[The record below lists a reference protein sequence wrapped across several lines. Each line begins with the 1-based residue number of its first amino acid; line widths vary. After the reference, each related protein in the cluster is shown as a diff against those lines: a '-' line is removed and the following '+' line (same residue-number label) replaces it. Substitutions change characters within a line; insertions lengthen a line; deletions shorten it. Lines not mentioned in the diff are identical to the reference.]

1 MDLTEKL
8 LNILINGSST
18 SSFQVPNG
26 KRLYINTITGS
37 LDVDGNIIF
46 GNVYGNYGDRPLSNP
61 IIVDENQTISS
72 PNNFCT
78 FHGFLVDLSTD
89 LQSITVDAST
99 YTVPS
104 SKKLI
109 INYVRRGTGSFG
121 FASSSIELSQETH
134 MPIIVDE
141 GTQIYNSNGS
151 FNGYL
156 VDENYFAGC
165 GGGGSTNNS
174 NPNSTNIS
182 VSTFGDTLTING
194 QDIIVPGISYQNT
207 PSNIFGSV
215 TDIDGNVYQTVTING
230 KEWMMEDLRVTKFN
244 NGDPIIQLTSNNGWT
259 SSICN
264 NPNYYE
270 YNNVVYY
277 NLLTINDSRNVCPTG
292 WSVLHK

>member
-8 LNILINGSST
+8 INEILINGSST

-109 INYVRRGTGSFG
+109 INYVRR
-121 FASSSIELSQETH
+121 
-134 MPIIVDE
+134 
-141 GTQIYNSNGS
+141 
-151 FNGYL
+151 
-156 VDENYFAGC
+156 
-165 GGGGSTNNS
+165 
-174 NPNSTNIS
+174 
-182 VSTFGDTLTING
+182 
-194 QDIIVPGISYQNT
+194 
-207 PSNIFGSV
+207 
-215 TDIDGNVYQTVTING
+215 
-230 KEWMMEDLRVTKFN
+230 
-244 NGDPIIQLTSNNGWT
+244 
-259 SSICN
+259 
-264 NPNYYE
+264 
-270 YNNVVYY
+270 
-277 NLLTINDSRNVCPTG
+277 
-292 WSVLHK
+292 

>member
-1 MDLTEKL
+1 MTEKL
-8 LNILINGSST
+8 LILINGSST

-89 LQSITVDAST
+89 LQSITVDEST

-121 FASSSIELSQETH
+121 FFKYIELSQETH

-156 VDENYFAGC
+156 VDENYFTGC
-165 GGGGSTNNS
+165 GGGG
-174 NPNSTNIS
+174 
-182 VSTFGDTLTING
+182 
-194 QDIIVPGISYQNT
+194 
-207 PSNIFGSV
+207 
-215 TDIDGNVYQTVTING
+215 
-230 KEWMMEDLRVTKFN
+230 
-244 NGDPIIQLTSNNGWT
+244 
-259 SSICN
+259 
-264 NPNYYE
+264 
-270 YNNVVYY
+270 
-277 NLLTINDSRNVCPTG
+277 LLTTLIQILRIYQFQFWRYFNYKWSRYYCSWNQLSKHTI
-292 WSVLHK
+292 